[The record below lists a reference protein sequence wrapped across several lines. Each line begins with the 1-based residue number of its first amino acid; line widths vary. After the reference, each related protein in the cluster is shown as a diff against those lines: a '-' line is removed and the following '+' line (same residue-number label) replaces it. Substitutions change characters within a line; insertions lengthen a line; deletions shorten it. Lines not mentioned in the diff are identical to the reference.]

1 MDYVTLAASA
11 LGGTILAV
19 CLACI
24 PALHIYNVAGMLL
37 LLLVRYEA
45 PVDPRVLS
53 FLLLGMMVGYSL
65 ASVIPSVFMSV
76 PDEATMWLVLP
87 AQQYLLRGRGYEAVV
102 LSLVGSLGSIVGIVA
117 LAPVASRSLV
127 WLRRLIQ
134 PHLAWIIGLFV
145 TFVLVSEWPKGNG
158 YGRTVLARLWNGWRS
173 LTAGLLTFVL
183 SGLLGLVLTYRPLA
197 PLRVSVLGWMPVF
210 VGLFAVPWLVTNA
223 ISRISIPPQYVG
235 DSVDLLPVEALT
247 GIVSGIVGGLV
258 AAIFPAI
265 TAGIGSLVAG
275 HATAQ
280 RDERVFIV
288 SQGAARTAYYVGAL
302 LLWYVPGLYL
312 LRGGMSSMQS
322 VFYSPRTPREYGLAV
337 AMVALC
343 GAVALVMS
351 LPLARL
357 VGRFVSQVRYRR
369 LSLAMLAVLVI
380 AIWLTMGWA
389 GLLVLATASAI
400 GAIPVCH
407 KCRRLNCV
415 GVLLV
420 PALVRCAG
428 LGAQVAHV
436 LGLG

>member
-1 MDYVTLAASA
+1 MNYVVLAGCA
-11 LGGTILAV
+11 LGGAILAT

-24 PALHIYNVAGMLL
+24 PALHIYNVAGLL
-37 LLLVRYEA
+37 LVLLVRYETA
-45 PVDPRVLS
+45 VDPQVVS

-76 PDEATMWLVLP
+76 PDEATVWLVLP
-87 AQQYLLRGRGYEAVV
+87 AQQYLLRGRGYEAIV
-102 LSLVGSLGSIVGIVA
+102 LSLIGSLGSIVGLVV

-127 WLRRLIQ
+127 WLRRVIQ

-145 TFVLVSEWPKGNG
+145 TYVLVSEWPKGK
-158 YGRTVLARLWNGWRS
+158 GRGHTVLTRLWDGWRS
-173 LTAGLLTFVL
+173 LLAGQATFAL
-183 SGLLGLVLTYRPLA
+183 SGLLGLVLTYRPLT
-197 PLRVSVLGWMPVF
+197 PLRASVLGWMPVF
-210 VGLFAVPWLVTNA
+210 VGLFAVPWLVANA
-223 ISRISIPPQYVG
+223 LTRTRIPAQYAG
-235 DSVDLLPVEALT
+235 GSVDVTALEVIS

-258 AAIFPAI
+258 AAVFPAI

-288 SQGAARTAYYVGAL
+288 SQGAARTTYYVGAL

-312 LRGGMSSMQS
+312 VRGGMSSMQS
-322 VFYSPRTPREYGLAV
+322 ALYTPRTPREYGIAV

-343 GAVALVMS
+343 GAVALVVS
-351 LPLARL
+351 LLLAQL
-357 VGRFVSQVRYRR
+357 VSRFISRVRYRW
-369 LSLAMLAVLVI
+369 LSLGILAMLVI
-380 AIWLTMGWA
+380 VIWLTMG
-389 GLLVLATASAI
+389 GTGVLVLATASGI
-400 GAIPVCH
+400 GMIPVSC

-428 LGAQVAHV
+428 LGTRVAHM